1 MREIKLI
8 NDKND
13 PFMDT
18 ASTADASVICGRKCV
33 GFETNYFDLT
43 CERFTSIEQGG
54 LYVTER

>member
-18 ASTADASVICGRKCV
+18 ASTAAASVIRGRKCV

-43 CERFTSIEQGG
+43 CERFKIN
-54 LYVTER
+54 